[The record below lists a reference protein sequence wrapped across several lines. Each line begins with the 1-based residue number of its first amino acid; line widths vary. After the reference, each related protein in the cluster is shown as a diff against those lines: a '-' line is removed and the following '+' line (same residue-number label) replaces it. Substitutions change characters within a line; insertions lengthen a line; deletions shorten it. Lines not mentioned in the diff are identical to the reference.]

1 MGASLPTMGSEA
13 NAKAVLAEKA
23 KAKAASKKRNQQV
36 VYYGAFAAVMLLM
49 AWMVFES
56 MTGEA
61 PKRRQRATTRQSP
74 VANEDPSPPGP
85 DVLARVAIKT
95 DEGGSQIFLDVKH
108 QLDDLEGIQGDVD
121 AFMAKWG
128 VPPTYKEQLFNAAQ
142 DALKQQLA
150 QQAGGASE
158 VPANDNWAD
167 SHVAEDEE
175 EDDSPEEVEVEE

>member
-1 MGASLPTMGSEA
+1 
-13 NAKAVLAEKA
+13 
-23 KAKAASKKRNQQV
+23 
-36 VYYGAFAAVMLLM
+36 
-49 AWMVFES
+49 
-56 MTGEA
+56 
-61 PKRRQRATTRQSP
+61 
-74 VANEDPSPPGP
+74 
-85 DVLARVAIKT
+85 VAIKT

>member
-1 MGASLPTMGSEA
+1 MRASPLQLPGP
-13 NAKAVLAEKA
+13 VLSARA
-23 KAKAASKKRNQQV
+23 TDDNGDQV

-121 AFMAKWG
+121 VFMAKWG

>member
-61 PKRRQRATTRQSP
+61 PKRRQRAATRQSS

-121 AFMAKWG
+121 VHGQMGRASNIQGTAFECGAG
-128 VPPTYKEQLFNAAQ
+128 RAETAA
-142 DALKQQLA
+142 
-150 QQAGGASE
+150 GAASG
-158 VPANDNWAD
+158 
-167 SHVAEDEE
+167 
-175 EDDSPEEVEVEE
+175 